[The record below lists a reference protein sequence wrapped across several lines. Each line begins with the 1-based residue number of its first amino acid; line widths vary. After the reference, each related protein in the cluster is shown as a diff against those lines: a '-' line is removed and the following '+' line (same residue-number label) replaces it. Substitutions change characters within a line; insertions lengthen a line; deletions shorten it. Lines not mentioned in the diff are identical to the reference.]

1 MSAWPEAVY
10 IIKQISNQLN
20 LNNRVLELENKL
32 VVFAKKDST
41 KQKLTPILDDS
52 YDFSNG
58 SLWFVEKDED
68 ANQIYALSVYS
79 ESQGWSSFDYFSPDV
94 DNISFTPSSSAT
106 ILAGID
112 NIGDAIN
119 AVANAVGGQVNVQD
133 ASKDVK
139 GIVKI
144 GNNIDVSSGTISL
157 AQGTASKL
165 GLVKLYTNVTGNNTD
180 GAVSQQVIK
189 NALAAKANSADVYSK
204 TDIDSLISAVFK
216 YKGTKTNVNEVLG
229 LTGMTT
235 GDVWFVTSDSSE
247 YAYNGSAWEKLGST
261 IDLSGYLTDVTIAG
275 QKLTPTSK
283 TITVDQLKTALGGIG
298 AAAAKGVATSVAS
311 GNSNLVTSGAV
322 YTTTNGLATRITALE
337 TTTSG
342 LATNINNLST
352 TIDRNNTNKLITLTK
367 NRWSSTPIATSDGV
381 ELYTQTINT
390 GITIYNENPVIGI
403 GAPTSR
409 TPAIP
414 FSTEMTAF
422 ALLYSA
428 VANTTNNSI
437 TFYATAIPDVT
448 FYVIAKG
455 VV

>member
-20 LNNRVLELENKL
+20 LNDRVLELENRL

-41 KQKLTPILDDS
+41 KTKLTPILEDN
-52 YDFSNG
+52 YTFSNG

-79 ESQGWSSFDYFSPDV
+79 EDQGWSSFDYFSPDV

-106 ILAGID
+106 ILSGID

-119 AVANAVGGQVNVQD
+119 TVAEAVGGQVNVQD

-157 AQGTASKL
+157 SQGTASKL

-180 GAVSQQVIK
+180 GTVSQQVIK

-229 LTGMTT
+229 LTGMAT

-261 IDLSGYLTDVTIAG
+261 IDLSGYLTSVNVAG
-275 QKLTPTSK
+275 QNLTPSSN

-311 GNSNLVTSGAV
+311 GNTNLVTSGAV
-322 YTTTNGLATRITALE
+322 YSVTNGL
-337 TTTSG
+337 TT
-342 LATNINNLST
+342 NVNNLT
-352 TIDRNNTNKLITLTK
+352 TNVNNLTTEVDNNNTNKLITLLAS
-367 NRWSSTPIATSDGV
+367 NWSSTTTTTSDGI
-381 ELYTQTINT
+381 ELYTQTINS
-390 GITIYNENPVIGI
+390 GLTIYNENPTIGI
-403 GAPTSR
+403 GAPINR
-409 TPAIP
+409 TPQIP
-414 FSTEMTAF
+414 TQTQIEAF
-422 ALLYSA
+422 ALLYA
-428 VANTTNNSI
+428 AIADATNNSI
-437 TFYATAIPDVT
+437 TFYATKAPQT
-448 FYVIAKG
+448 NFYVIAKG
-455 VV
+455 VK